1 VAVPQLTFVHS
12 SHWLLLLLWCLQGVG
27 VTESNLVT
35 PTLAYALGDPVPLA
49 TFKNKTLLSV
59 IAAYTKKKDA
69 GV

>member
-1 VAVPQLTFVHS
+1 
-12 SHWLLLLLWCLQGVG
+12 VG

-49 TFKNKTLLSV
+49 TFKPKTLLTV
-59 IAAYTKKKDA
+59 IAAYTKKKEA